1 MNTKAL
7 TPMQRRFVEEF
18 ARDRNAAA
26 AYRRAG
32 YTGRRA
38 NAKAAVVG
46 DAPAVRAAIGA
57 VEREAVRE
65 ATADAARIVARYATI
80 AFASVADYLVV
91 APDGTLDADPA
102 SVDAERMSALEAFDV
117 RERRVSTN
125 AGGGRIRRIRIRLAD
140 KLVALDAL
148 ARHLGLFVARNEDR
162 FRSRPAE
169 LRPFPSPARG
179 APCEHEPEPEAP
191 PPLFAGAGPT
201 EARRARFVAEFLR
214 HGDATRAYVAAG
226 FRDTPSAGRNAW
238 RLSVD
243 PEIRAAIEAGR
254 ERMARRHAISAER
267 VIEEYARVAFAN
279 ITHYLDI
286 REGGAIRLDL
296 QNAEPWHMAALRE
309 IIVEQHIE
317 QADGSPPVVR
327 GWRLKLACKQ
337 QALDALA
344 RHRGLFRVTN
354 PPSSQ
359 DQH

>member
-1 MNTKAL
+1 
-7 TPMQRRFVEEF
+7 MQRRFVEEF

-57 VEREAVRE
+57 TEREAVRE
-65 ATADAARIVARYATI
+65 ATADAARVVARYATI
-80 AFASVADYLVV
+80 AFASVADYLVA

-102 SVDAERMSALEAFDV
+102 AVDAERMCALEAFDV
-117 RERRVSTN
+117 RERRVSKK

-140 KLVALDAL
+140 KMVALNAL

-169 LRPFPSPARG
+169 LRPFL
-179 APCEHEPEPEAP
+179 APKSEAEPP

-214 HGDATRAYVAAG
+214 HGDATRAYIAAG
-226 FRDTPSAGRNAW
+226 FKDTPSAGHNAW

-243 PEIRAAIEAGR
+243 PEIRSAIEAGR
-254 ERMARRHAISAER
+254 QRMAQRYAISAER
-267 VIEEYARVAFAN
+267 VIEEFARIAFAD
-279 ITHYLDI
+279 IAQYLTI
-286 REGGAIRLDL
+286 REDHAIRLDL
-296 QNAEPWHMAALRE
+296 HSAEPWHMAALRE
-309 IIVEQHIE
+309 SVVKQHIE
-317 QADGSPPVVR
+317 RADGGAPIIR
-327 GWRLKLACKQ
+327 GIRLKLTSKRRP
-337 QALDALA
+337 LDALV
-344 RHRGLFRVTN
+344 RHTGLFRKAPPPT
-354 PPSSQ
+354 PSSPQ
-359 DQH
+359 DRR